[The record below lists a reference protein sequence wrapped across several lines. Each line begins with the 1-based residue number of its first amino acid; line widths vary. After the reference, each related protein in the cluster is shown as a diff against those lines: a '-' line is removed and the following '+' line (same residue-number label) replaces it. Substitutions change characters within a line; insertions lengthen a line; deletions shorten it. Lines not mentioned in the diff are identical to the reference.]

1 MDKSESKGKRDK
13 DIILKRVAIV
23 ITITASGITIVAG
36 ILTIGDYVSKALF
49 NLFLVLTL
57 LIILVLLMYALV
69 DFLFTRVLLKWKEVR
84 KNKFIVKRY
93 FDDFAG
99 FSDRLGELLKDN
111 RCDNIPYVFIH
122 LQNMPPEFNYP
133 HSLIYELADLVAVS
147 KEEMKKVHVKNFRL
161 LIRQFGYIL
170 HIYHR
175 NLVLQPFQQIRNL
188 YRDKLTE
195 YEREAYEK
203 SRENYVRFLQD
214 YMNFARSINKDCGEK
229 VTHDYFEPPSRLE
242 KP

>member
-1 MDKSESKGKRDK
+1 MDESESKGKRDK

-69 DFLFTRVLLKWKEVR
+69 AFLFTRVLLKWKEVR

-99 FSDRLGELLKDN
+99 FSDRLGELLRDS
-111 RCDNIPYVFIH
+111 RCDNVPYVFIH

-133 HSLIYELADLVAVS
+133 RSLIYDLAKLLIVF
-147 KEEMKKVHVKNFRL
+147 KEGMKKVHRRNFRF
-161 LIRQFGYIL
+161 LIKWFDLIL
-170 HIYHR
+170 RVYNSH
-175 NLVLQPFQQIRNL
+175 LVLQPFQQIRNL
-188 YRDKLTE
+188 YRNKLTE
-195 YEREAYEK
+195 HDREAYEK

-214 YMNFARSINKDCGEK
+214 YENFAKSINKDWGKE
-229 VTHDYFEPPSRLE
+229 VAQDYFD
-242 KP
+242 KPGKLLKA